1 MYPFMFITQI
11 TCQRK
16 LLNSGCFAT
25 VENGRVCEKFVVTR
39 SLERMYINVI
49 SIGLGY
55 LEAIKRRIISTI
67 AAWICKKIYFFPKRS
82 YIHPLGVFFSTLRFC
97 AQVCFFSVFCVCF
110 FFWFKFSSIE
120 SWREVCVFVW
130 FLVECKMYE
139 KKNTHI

>member
-39 SLERMYINVI
+39 SLERRYINVI

-55 LEAIKRRIISTI
+55 LEAIKRRIISSI

-82 YIHPLGVFFSTLRFC
+82 YIHQLGVFFPLYDFVHKFASFL
-97 AQVCFFSVFCVCF
+97 FSVFV

-120 SWREVCVFVW
+120 SWREVCVFEW